1 MELIIVEQQKQV
13 VKSFFPRV
21 IVGGIEVDVCSEI
34 ELTKLICD
42 QAIIDRSGDKHCR
55 LVFDANGH
63 GIALAAF
70 DQSYREALQQAE
82 IIHADGQ
89 ALIWASQIF
98 CDQKITERSATTDLI
113 HSVGRG
119 ASDSEIKIFFLG
131 AKPAVISSA
140 ADRFRSLYPKAKLV
154 GFRDGYFT
162 GDQVSEVI
170 SQINAT
176 QADILFIGLGKPR
189 EQLFSQQ
196 IKNQLQVS
204 WVITAGGCFD
214 FLAGN
219 APRAP
224 GWMQSLGLEWLYRL
238 LQDPKRLFWRY
249 LWTNTVA
256 IFLLIFK
263 SGNKVNNK

>member
-1 MELIIVEQQKQV
+1 MEQQK
-13 VKSFFPRV
+13 KIFKPFFPRV
-21 IVGGIEVDVCSEI
+21 VVGGIDIDVCSES
-34 ELTKLICD
+34 ELTKLICN
-42 QAIIDRSGDKHCR
+42 QSIRDRNDNRLCR

-63 GIALAAF
+63 GIALAAV
-70 DQSYREALQQAE
+70 DHTYKEALQQAD
-82 IIHADGQ
+82 IVHADGQ
-89 ALIWASQIF
+89 ALIWASKLF
-98 CDQKITERSATTDLI
+98 CDQKITERTATTDLI
-113 HSVGRG
+113 HSVGRV
-119 ASDSEIKIFFLG
+119 ANDSDVKIFFLG
-131 AKPAVISSA
+131 AKPEVISSA
-140 ADRFRSLYPKAKLV
+140 ADRFRFLYPKAKLI
-154 GFRDGYFT
+154 GFRDGYFAQ
-162 GDQVSEVI
+162 DQVSEVV
-170 SQINAT
+170 SQINAS

-224 GWMQSLGLEWLYRL
+224 GWMQGMGLEWMYRL

-263 SGNKVNNK
+263 SGKKG

>member
-1 MELIIVEQQKQV
+1 MIKRY
-13 VKSFFPRV
+13 FPRV
-21 IVGGIEVDVCSEI
+21 IVGGVEMDVCSELD
-34 ELTKLICD
+34 LTKTIAEYSLK
-42 QAIIDRSGDKHCR
+42 DKQHGRIPR
-55 LVFDANGH
+55 LLFDANGH
-63 GIALAAF
+63 GVALAAV
-70 DQSYREALQQAE
+70 DRSYREALQQAE
-82 IIHADGQ
+82 IVHADGQ
-89 ALIWASQIF
+89 ALIWASKLF
-98 CDQKITERSATTDLI
+98 CDQKIPERTATTDLI
-113 HSVGRG
+113 HSVGRV
-119 ASDSEIKIFFLG
+119 ANDSDVKIFFLG

-140 ADRFRSLYPKAKLV
+140 ADRFQFLYPKAKLV
-154 GFRDGYFT
+154 GFRDGYFAE
-162 GDQVSEVI
+162 DQVSEVV
-170 SQINAT
+170 SQINAS

-224 GWMQSLGLEWLYRL
+224 GWMQGMGLEWMYRL

-263 SGNKVNNK
+263 SGKKG